1 MSDGKRILIID
12 DDPVITLMLKSN
24 LEKSGYQ
31 VVTAAD
37 GLAGLAKYLSKNPDL
52 IILDIL
58 MPKMD
63 GYTFVQEFKKIGSV
77 HTTPIIVLTSVED
90 MQDVFA
96 IEGIN
101 DYVVKPFNTENFMK
115 KIGKHLSVLRKLIL
129 IVDDAAEV
137 TSLIEA
143 ILEDR
148 GYIVRTAANGI
159 DGLSIAKKE
168 TPDLVILDVMMPK
181 LDGYRVC
188 RMLKYDQ
195 RYKNIPVVML
205 SAKTEE
211 EDKALAR
218 EVGVNFYLS
227 KPFSGGALLHTMKE
241 FLWD

>member
-63 GYTFVQEFKKIGSV
+63 GYTFVQEFKKIGSLQA
-77 HTTPIIVLTSVED
+77 TPIIILTSVESI
-90 MQDVFA
+90 QDIFA

-101 DYVVKPFNTENFMK
+101 DYIVKPFQTEDLLK
-115 KIGKHLSVLRKLIL
+115 KIEKHLSSPQKRVLV
-129 IVDDAAEV
+129 VDDAAEV
-137 TSLIEA
+137 TGLIEG
-143 ILEDR
+143 ILADR
-148 GYIVRTAANGI
+148 GYAVRTADNGI
-159 DGLSIAKKE
+159 DGLSMAKKE
-168 TPDLVILDVMMPK
+168 IPDMIILDVMMPK

-188 RMLKYDQ
+188 RMLK
-195 RYKNIPVVML
+195 
-205 SAKTEE
+205 
-211 EDKALAR
+211 
-218 EVGVNFYLS
+218 
-227 KPFSGGALLHTMKE
+227 
-241 FLWD
+241 

>member
-1 MSDGKRILIID
+1 MSKKILVID
-12 DDPVITLMLKSN
+12 DDPVLTTMLKSN
-24 LEKSGYQ
+24 FEKNGYQ
-31 VVTAAD
+31 AVTAAD
-37 GLAGLAKYLSKNPDL
+37 GLEGLAKFASEKPDL

-63 GYTFVQEFKKIGSV
+63 GYTFVQEFKRIGSV
-77 HTTPIIVLTSVED
+77 QTTPIIVLTAVDD

-101 DYVVKPFNTENFMK
+101 DYIVKPFKTEDLLK
-115 KIGKHLSVLRKLIL
+115 KVAKHLSAPRKLVL

-143 ILEDR
+143 ILEER
-148 GYIVRTAANGI
+148 GYVVKTAANGI

-168 TPDLVILDVMMPK
+168 NPDLVILDVMMPK

-211 EDKALAR
+211 EDKTLAR